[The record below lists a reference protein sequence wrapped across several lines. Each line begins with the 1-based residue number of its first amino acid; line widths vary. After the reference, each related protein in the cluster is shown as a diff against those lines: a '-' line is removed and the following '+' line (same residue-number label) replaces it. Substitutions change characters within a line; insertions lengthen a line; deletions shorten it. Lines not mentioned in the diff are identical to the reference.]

1 MEKKDA
7 FGDCHPVV
15 IFVYFSL
22 AIGFSMF
29 LTHPVCLIVSMLCAV
44 CYYVRLKG
52 GRALRSAAKY
62 ALPLMLVTALVNP
75 LFNHRGTVILF
86 YLPTGNPLTLESVI
100 YGLAAAVMLV
110 SVLIWFACFTEI
122 MTSDKFVYLFGK
134 IIPALSLVL
143 SMTLRFVPRFKEQFE
158 QVKEAQRGM
167 GKAAPENSPFSKLKS
182 ALSYF
187 SIMVTWALESSIQ
200 TADSMKSRGYGLRGR
215 TAFSIYTFTERDKG
229 ILAWLGLCAFF
240 LLSGFISGN
249 LYWQYFPSIR
259 GMLAEPLTIGLEAA
273 YFGICA
279 APLAIDIREEGQ
291 WRYLR
296 SKI

>member
-7 FGDCHPVV
+7 FGGCHPVV
-15 IFVYFSL
+15 NFVYFSL
-22 AIGFSMF
+22 TIGFSMF
-29 LTHPVCLIVSMLCAV
+29 MTHPVCLIISMLCAA

-52 GRALRSAAKY
+52 SRALRSAARY

-100 YGLAAAVMLV
+100 YGLAAAVMLI
-110 SVLIWFACFTEI
+110 SVLIWFACLTEI
-122 MTSDKFVYLFGK
+122 MTSDKLVYLFGK
-134 IIPALSLVL
+134 FIPALSLVL
-143 SMTLRFVPRFKEQFE
+143 SMTLRFVPRFREQFE

-167 GKAAPENSPFSKLKS
+167 GKAATENSPLSKLKS
-182 ALSYF
+182 VLSCF
-187 SIMVTWALESSIQ
+187 SVMVTWALESSIE

-240 LLSGFISGN
+240 LLSGCVSDN

-259 GMLAEPLTIGLEAA
+259 GMFAEPLTIGLEAA

-279 APLAIDIREEGQ
+279 APLAIDIREEMQ
-291 WRYLR
+291 WRSLR